1 MVVALI
7 CWSVVEA
14 VLRQDM
20 APRPL
25 LLLAALGVVAPLPW
39 RRAHPLVAVT
49 VAFGTLTVV
58 DIVRILTG
66 SQALCPQVSRPPW
79 SWPKPCS
86 GEARVGRPQAALA

>member
-1 MVVALI
+1 MVVALS
-7 CWSVVEA
+7 CWALVEA

-20 APRPL
+20 ARP
-25 LLLAALGVVAPLPW
+25 LLLAALAVVASLTW

-49 VAFGTLTVV
+49 VPFGTLTVV

>member
-1 MVVALI
+1 MVLALI
-7 CWSVVEA
+7 CWSVVEV

-20 APRPL
+20 ALRP
-25 LLLAALGVVAPLPW
+25 LLLAALAVVASLPW